1 MDDTTRVAVLLV
13 FGAMA
18 VVGLVQLIRGLIGLI
33 TCARIMAGDEVP
45 GRVISARTERQRTR
59 RAGSRDRRTVLRRRE
74 VVDFRTRDG
83 KRVQGRPWAYDGH
96 LDADGK
102 PINRQGQ
109 QVWVIHNRQN
119 PEKFVAPL
127 KRGRVHTVRGAIPL
141 RLRCGDDR
149 PGRPGAGLQRAHSG
163 LLRRLTR
170 ASFRRAVA
178 APYR

>member
-18 VVGLVQLIRGLIGLI
+18 VVGLVQLIRGLSGLI

-127 KRGRVHTVRGAIPL
+127 KRGVFTPSEARYRFGFGVVMTALGVLALVFNEPIL
-141 RLRCGDDR
+141 
-149 PGRPGAGLQRAHSG
+149 
-163 LLRRLTR
+163 
-170 ASFRRAVA
+170 SFFGG
-178 APYR
+178 